1 MEALGSAGM
10 SKKLKA
16 LNLETFSKETQ
27 PYFPEEKSTKFQHK
41 QKTENV
47 PWLCQAEK
55 KTMFCCFKTS
65 MFWFW
70 LQNITVLVL
79 VSKHQCFVFW
89 LQNISV
95 LVLVRRLTRLPK
107 QKLNVRNRRFA

>member
-55 KTMFCCFKTS
+55 KMFCCFKTS
-65 MFWFW
+65 MFWFRF
-70 LQNITVLVL
+70 QNISVLVS
-79 VSKHQCFVFW
+79 VSKHQCFGFGFKTSVFW
-89 LQNISV
+89 F
-95 LVLVRRLTRLPK
+95 
-107 QKLNVRNRRFA
+107 RF